1 MVDLVPNGSKMPV
14 TNDNKLH
21 YLNCLAQYRLV
32 SSCREEVE
40 AFLKGLNLLIP
51 DNLLSIFDENELEVK
66 CSICCFFWGGDACI
80 KTSFSC
86 NIANFMTF

>member
-1 MVDLVPNGSKMPV
+1 MPV

-66 CSICCFFWGGDACI
+66 CSTCIHVLVFFCI
-80 KTSFSC
+80 KASFSC
-86 NIANFMTF
+86 NIANFMTYFKID

>member
-66 CSICCFFWGGDACI
+66 CSIHIHGLGGGVVCI
-80 KTSFSC
+80 KASLSC
-86 NIANFMTF
+86 YIANFII